1 MWGVQA
7 SDELDRVDSGFY
19 PEAELDFGGEGE
31 GKGAPQASGG
41 TGGLGRALWQLW
53 GRDWEW
59 WGAWGGAVKE
69 LQGAHRLL
77 TAAEAPVGGVGEAAK
92 APPGPRGRLLGFG
105 AEPGVLDRLV

>member
-1 MWGVQA
+1 MSWTGWTRASILRLNLTLEERGKERGLPKLREEPGVWGEPYG
-7 SDELDRVDSGFY
+7 SCGD
-19 PEAELDFGGEGE
+19 
-31 GKGAPQASGG
+31 G
-41 TGGLGRALWQLW
+41 TWA
-53 GRDWEW
+53 W